1 LLPQV
6 ERGNPNTNVAQRD
19 ANGQPTGTPLRKV
32 LGDPNPDF
40 TITFSN
46 EFQYKNWSLRM
57 QWDGVYGFEVYNWD
71 WITRNNVGTGPTA
84 VKELRGELPRGWV
97 AAIGG
102 FIGPR
107 IQEEHVEDG
116 SFTKLRE
123 LALTYRVNKLKF
135 ADNMTFSLIGR
146 NLLSIDKYR
155 GFDPEINS
163 AGQSFVRG
171 TDFGSFPIPRTV
183 QFSVITNF

>member
-1 LLPQV
+1 
-6 ERGNPNTNVAQRD
+6 
-19 ANGQPTGTPLRKV
+19 
-32 LGDPNPDF
+32 
-40 TITFSN
+40 
-46 EFQYKNWSLRM
+46 LRM

-107 IQEEHVEDG
+107 IQEDHVEDG

-123 LALTYRVNKLKF
+123 LALTYRVNKVKF
-135 ADNMTFSLIGR
+135 AENMTFSLIGR

-183 QFSVITNF
+183 QFTVITNF